1 MKRLSFIKIILV
13 SLFIMIFLGVS
24 QCGKKEPCDENNVG
38 SVKIY
43 NNLGITITVDIW
55 SASIPGDGFL
65 GERTISD
72 GSSTLYDNVPAG
84 SIEIW
89 EEDANSPWG
98 YWTESVNE
106 CETIEFEIYSIGKSR
121 ERNNIVKSYS
131 IEEKFKGVRK

>member
-1 MKRLSFIKIILV
+1 MKKLYFIKTILA
-13 SLFIMIFLGVS
+13 SLFIMIFLGAS

-43 NNLGITITVDIW
+43 NNLGITIRVDIW
-55 SASIPGDGFL
+55 SAYIPGDGFL

-89 EEDANSPWG
+89 EEDANSAWG
-98 YWTESVNE
+98 YWTESVSE
-106 CETIEFEIYSIGKSR
+106 CETVEFEIYS
-121 ERNNIVKSYS
+121 VKKGEADNALNPYF
-131 IEEKFKGVRK
+131 IEEKLKGDRK